1 MDAVATPAIISGLI
15 LAFLAGLLHVGF
27 FVMETVLWDRPRVH
41 RIFGVKDPA
50 DAAVQSRAMA
60 NLGFYNLFLGLGAM
74 AGAVAWWWAG
84 FLAVVIYAC
93 LFMVGAALVL
103 IGTSRRMWRGALV
116 QGLLPLIAL
125 VLLVPALAAL

>member
-1 MDAVATPAIISGLI
+1 MDALATSAAISGLI

-27 FVMETVLWDRPRVH
+27 FVMETLLWSRPQVH

-74 AGAVAWWWAG
+74 GGA
-84 FLAVVIYAC
+84 LAVWYVGIVSVVLYSC
-93 LFMVGAALVL
+93 LFMVGAAIVL
-103 IGTSRRMWRGALV
+103 IGTSRQLWRGALV

-125 VLLVPALAAL
+125 VLLVPVLVLL

>member
-1 MDAVATPAIISGLI
+1 MDALATPAVISGLV

-27 FVMETVLWDRPRVH
+27 FVMETLLWNRPQVH
-41 RIFGVKDPA
+41 RIFGVKDRA

-74 AGAVAWWWAG
+74 AGALAWWWLG
-84 FLAVVIYAC
+84 IVAVVVYAC

-103 IGTSRRMWRGALV
+103 IATSRSMWRGALV

-125 VLLVPALAAL
+125 ALLVPVLASF

>member
-1 MDAVATPAIISGLI
+1 MDALATPAVIIGLV

-27 FVMETVLWDRPRVH
+27 FVMETLLWSRPQVH

-74 AGAVAWWWAG
+74 AGALAWWW
-84 FLAVVIYAC
+84 LWIVAVVVYAC

-103 IGTSRRMWRGALV
+103 IGTSRSMWRGALV
-116 QGLLPLIAL
+116 QGLLPLVAL
-125 VLLVPALAAL
+125 VLLVPVVVPL